1 MRAAPDAATVVEL
14 EEYAGKSV
22 APSRLS
28 RSDVDLLQDVHG
40 KKITVEYPTPL
51 TDHQYRLTSR
61 GWAGYLPV
69 SPTLALRLHP
79 RVELSNLFRMLEV
92 AFGLKS
98 FQLLTGMASCHS
110 LEDFF
115 ERLAQIL
122 ARRVLVRNRRGLYRA
137 YVDRRERLAAV
148 RGRIDVDA
156 AVRAPWRHHLPCDF
170 QEHTADVE
178 DNQILLWTLDRIRK
192 NAACRRPEVRGTVR
206 TAFHRLTGQVELHPI
221 HARQCCNRSY
231 SGLNA
236 DYRVLHALCRFF
248 LEATGPTHQAGGH
261 RNLPFLLDVGR
272 LFELYVAE
280 WLRQNLP
287 DHLAVRAQEKL
298 SLSTAHHMSFEI
310 DLVLYDSSEHDSG
323 GNRPWAVLDTKY
335 KVKSSPST
343 GDVAQVVAYAE
354 AMGCTEA
361 FLVYPIAL
369 AAPLDARVGAIRVR
383 SIEYRLNEE
392 LEAEGRRF
400 LDRLFG

>member
-1 MRAAPDAATVVEL
+1 MRAAPTAATVVEL
-14 EEYAGKSV
+14 EEYERKSV
-22 APSRLS
+22 ARTRLS
-28 RSDVDLLQDVHG
+28 PSDVDLLHNVHR
-40 KKITVEYPTPL
+40 KKITVEYPTPR
-51 TDHQYRLTSR
+51 TEHHYRLTSR

-92 AFGLKS
+92 AYGLKS
-98 FQLLTGMASCHS
+98 FQLLSGMASCHS

-137 YVDRRERLAAV
+137 YVGRRVRLAAV
-148 RGRIDVDA
+148 RGRIDVEA
-156 AVRAPWRHHLPCDF
+156 AVRAPWRHRLPCEF

-192 NAACRRPEVRGTVR
+192 NAACRRPEVRSTVR
-206 TAFHRLTGQVELHPI
+206 TAFHRLAGQVDLRPV
-221 HARQCCNRSY
+221 HASQCCNRTY

-248 LEATGPTHQAGGH
+248 LEATGPTHQSGGH

-287 DHLAVRAQEKL
+287 SHLAVRAQEKVT
-298 SLSTAHHMSFEI
+298 LSTTHHMSFEI
-310 DLVLYDSSEHDSG
+310 DLVLYDSSGQGSNNDT
-323 GNRPWAVLDTKY
+323 PWAVLDTKY
-335 KVKSSPST
+335 KVKDSPST

-354 AMGCTEA
+354 VMGCTEA
-361 FLVYPIAL
+361 FLVYPVSL
-369 AAPLDARVGAIRVR
+369 NKPLDTRVGAIRVR
-383 SIEYRLNEE
+383 SVAYPLGGD
-392 LEAEGRRF
+392 LEAGGRWF
-400 LDRLFG
+400 LDRLLG